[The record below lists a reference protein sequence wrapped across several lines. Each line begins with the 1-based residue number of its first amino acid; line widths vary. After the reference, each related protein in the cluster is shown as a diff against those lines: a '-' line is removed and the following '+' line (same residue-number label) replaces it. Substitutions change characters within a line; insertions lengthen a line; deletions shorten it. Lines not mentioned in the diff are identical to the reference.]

1 MAINGIF
8 ILLNTDAYTVSAL
21 QPSHTSHT
29 AHFQSCEIRW
39 RTKLLIILFKR
50 KKKLAVGY
58 QLHIHKTL
66 LVEQFTPIC
75 PEKAHKS
82 TVLRNQDYATWNTL
96 KSPKSL
102 DQNCS
107 CQMAVRVTVDRCE
120 CDILLL
126 RLAQIFSPYRKYID
140 CSLCWIFKNLISH
153 NFSTFFWVNQSE
165 LLI

>member
-1 MAINGIF
+1 MESSFCWIQMYIQCQLCKLPIHPTLHTF
-8 ILLNTDAYTVSAL
+8 
-21 QPSHTSHT
+21 SHVRFVGEQNS
-29 AHFQSCEIRW
+29 W
-39 RTKLLIILFKR
+39 LFCSKG